1 MITICQV
8 YINWANSWGNNLFTH
23 NVSSIHHKYQI
34 LNKIENILQC
44 TYVASNV
51 MDHLTLILEFIT
63 SFITTFPNIIIVLLT
78 NMIS

>member
-8 YINWANSWGNNLFTH
+8 YINWGKYWGNLFTH

-34 LNKIENILQC
+34 LNKIKNILQC

-51 MDHLTLILEFIT
+51 MDHLTLMLESIT
-63 SFITTFPNIIIVLLT
+63 SFITTLPNITIVLLT
-78 NMIS
+78 NTIS